1 MEDTSLFQHGMAE
14 VEPGVQLHYVLSE
27 DSEPKSLGACQSVG
41 ANVTIIHGKEWVTG
55 VDMITR
61 LGI

>member
-1 MEDTSLFQHGMAE
+1 MAE

-27 DSEPKSLGACQSVG
+27 GSEPKSLGACQSVG